1 MAAQQLAEFL
11 TIDDLV
17 AAMQGRGRRFE
28 ELQHPEQ
35 VLQHIDPL
43 ATASEVDVVLA
54 QPPSELR
61 MPSTP
66 PPRRIHIG
74 LPDRSA
80 PWTGPNLRRII
91 FVSGLNIYDRV
102 IFNLLKEL
110 GGWVT
115 ATQVQDA
122 FVRQSSPSHPSTMV
136 IGDEIAEVRSALKR
150 LVDRAEARRSCGR
163 GTIRY
168 TAVMVS
174 CI

>member
-1 MAAQQLAEFL
+1 
-11 TIDDLV
+11 
-17 AAMQGRGRRFE
+17 
-28 ELQHPEQ
+28 
-35 VLQHIDPL
+35 
-43 ATASEVDVVLA
+43 
-54 QPPSELR
+54 
-61 MPSTP
+61 
-66 PPRRIHIG
+66 
-74 LPDRSA
+74 
-80 PWTGPNLRRII
+80 
-91 FVSGLNIYDRV
+91 V

-122 FVRQSSPSHPSTMV
+122 FVRQSAPSHPSTMV

-163 GTIRY
+163 GTTRY